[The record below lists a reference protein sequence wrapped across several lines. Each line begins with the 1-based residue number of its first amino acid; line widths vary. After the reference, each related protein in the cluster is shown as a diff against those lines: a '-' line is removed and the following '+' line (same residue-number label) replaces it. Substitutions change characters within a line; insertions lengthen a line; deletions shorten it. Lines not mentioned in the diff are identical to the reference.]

1 MCRLGRGT
9 EGEGSVSDEPL
20 VTAELEI
27 NKGWAR
33 DGELILAMLLITR
46 EPYKVHLRT
55 SAVAIEHLRN
65 DPQARERVF
74 KTIEQLIA
82 EFKIQVRAEAA

>member
-1 MCRLGRGT
+1 MI
-9 EGEGSVSDEPL
+9 DQPL

-46 EPYKVHLRT
+46 EPYKIHLRT

-65 DPQARERVF
+65 NPQAREDVF
-74 KTIEQLIA
+74 AAIDKLVGEL
-82 EFKIQVRAEAA
+82 KIQVRAEAA